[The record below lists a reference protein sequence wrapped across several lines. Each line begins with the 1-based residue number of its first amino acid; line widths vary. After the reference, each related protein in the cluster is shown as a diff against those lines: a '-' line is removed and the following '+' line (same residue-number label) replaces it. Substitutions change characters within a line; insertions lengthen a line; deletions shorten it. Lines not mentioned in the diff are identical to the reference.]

1 MTRPTASPVPEATAD
16 LSGTNATRTNAL
28 GEATRS
34 RLIAEGERLFAER
47 GIASVTLKE
56 VARAAGQRNNTTI
69 QYHFGNKEGLLRA
82 ITVQRARV
90 TEDSRARM
98 LARAASSPSGYT
110 VENLVAAMVL
120 PLAAS
125 LRPGDNYLRFQSRLV
140 EERGGF
146 QELGD
151 DLPGAMRAIPE
162 LLEWLCPD
170 LPSAVT
176 RHRFGN
182 ALISIIHTLARYQG
196 LINSGGLES
205 SPILLVDDLISVIT
219 AGLTAPPAPSA
230 TGYRGATRSGPAR
243 TDPSTRSRGP
253 IRPSSS
259 WG

>member
-1 MTRPTASPVPEATAD
+1 LTGSR
-16 LSGTNATRTNAL
+16 ATRTNAL
-28 GEATRS
+28 GAATRS

-56 VARAAGQRNNTTI
+56 VAHAAGQRNNAAI

-90 TEDSRARM
+90 TEDGRAEM
-98 LARAASSPSGYT
+98 LARAANSQPGYT
-110 VENLVAAMVL
+110 VDNLVAAMVL

-146 QELGD
+146 QDLGD
-151 DLPGAMRAIPE
+151 DLPGAMRAIPD
-162 LLEWLCPD
+162 LLERICPGI
-170 LPSAVT
+170 PSALI

-196 LINSGGLES
+196 LINAGGLES
-205 SPILLVDDLISVIT
+205 PPMLLVDDLISVT
-219 AGLTAPPAPSA
+219 SAGLTAPPATIAHRPDPPPSP
-230 TGYRGATRSGPAR
+230 RSGRQQRPAGIPA
-243 TDPSTRSRGP
+243 TS
-253 IRPSSS
+253 
-259 WG
+259 